1 MRCDTRTVTIDAAPE
16 DVLAFVADP
25 ANLPRWA
32 IGFAKDVR
40 HQPEGWVVST
50 AQGDIAISIEA
61 DARCGTVDFRMEM
74 APGLEVTAYSRVVPN
89 GDGCEYT
96 FTQFQQSGV
105 PDEMFEQLV
114 SAVRHELVTLKAL
127 MEVMCPL

>member
-40 HQPEGWVVST
+40 HEPEGWVVTT

-61 DARCGTVDFRMEM
+61 DARWGTVDFRMEI
-74 APGLEVTAYSRVVPN
+74 APGLAMTAYSRVVPN
-89 GDGCEYT
+89 GDGCEYL
-96 FTQFQQSGV
+96 FTQFQQPGL
-105 PDEMFEQLV
+105 PEEMFEQLV